1 MSKSDWIE
9 VGLRLLGVFFIVTGS
24 IALWRTVLVLGAAAG
39 RGVGDASLG
48 GIALLIPPAEIG
60 AGILLLFLRWPHELA
75 GRRRSLGRP
84 MPEYLKESFDQM
96 ERGGTGD
103 RAAPGAAPDR
113 GRPEGSAQDDGT
125 TAVPG
130 R

>member
-24 IALWRTVLVLGAAAG
+24 IALWRTILVLAAAAG

-60 AGILLLFLRWPHELA
+60 AGILLLFIRWPHEAA
-75 GRRRSLGRP
+75 GRRRSPGKPL
-84 MPEYLKESFDQM
+84 PEYLEKSFDQM
-96 ERGGTGD
+96 GRGRTGD
-103 RAAPGAAPDR
+103 RAEPGATADG
-113 GRPEGSAQDDGT
+113 GRDAGLP
-125 TAVPG
+125 
-130 R
+130 